1 MKKKRTPYKQS
12 ANKSPVLQH
21 MCNVAYN
28 PSTPRMILNRLDK
41 LHDDDAA
48 EAAAEA
54 KRARKAAKA
63 RLLAE
68 RNAKS

>member
-1 MKKKRTPYKQS
+1 MKKKRTPYQQS
-12 ANKSPVLQH
+12 EKKSPVLQH

-28 PSTPRMILNRLDK
+28 PRTPRMILNRLDK

-48 EAAAEA
+48 EEAAAE

-63 RLLAE
+63 LRDAQ
-68 RNAKS
+68 RPSK